1 MTEEIEVVDISEYH
15 YDEPK
20 KATEKRQE
28 SDWNTINEDT
38 DTIVLSPEERQLTLI
53 HPKNRG
59 DMTEIKDFV
68 DKDFAMSWLDDSEDS
83 YINSIYADASEN
95 WRNMGF
101 FRLGRRRYL
110 RIKQR
115 LYLKRSVNGKES
127 QLQRAAGI
135 NFDATQ
141 NIPNQMQQL
150 NQNMGPE
157 EEKSGGI
164 FGFLGKKK

>member
-1 MTEEIEVVDISEYH
+1 MEDEIEAVDISEYRQ
-15 YDEPK
+15 EEAP
-20 KATEKRQE
+20 AQEEKRA

-38 DTIVLSPEERQLTLI
+38 DPIVLSPEERQLTLI

-59 DMTEIKDFV
+59 DMTNIKDFV

-83 YINSIYADASEN
+83 YISSIYADASEN

-115 LYLKRSVNGKES
+115 LYLKRSVNGRES
-127 QLQRAAGI
+127 QLQRANGI
-135 NFDATQ
+135 QFDMTQ
-141 NIPNQMQQL
+141 NIPQQMQQL
-150 NQNMGPE
+150 NQNMANE

-164 FGFLGKKK
+164 FGFLKK